1 MASAF
6 PGIRG
11 KISDPPPPAQ
21 GFLCTSPVVSP
32 FYGRCSVLT
41 FLLTHWWILWGG
53 LSADVHAAILSQV
66 RLLLVQFSEAS
77 SSPVSEVHSV
87 MSSTIWP
94 ALSTGI
100 LWRCLEPGYL
110 LQLSLGLE
118 ENLGSAGYPRDCPLS
133 SPSFLVSSRQ
143 PPILSLLWEAAIGIS
158 LHIYPQSSGDSC
170 QHVRFSPVLSQG

>member
-11 KISDPPPPAQ
+11 KRSDPPPPAQ
-21 GFLCTSPVVSP
+21 GFLCTSPVVSL

-41 FLLTHWWILWGG
+41 FLLLHWWILWGG
-53 LSADVHAAILSQV
+53 PSADVHAAILSQV

-94 ALSTGI
+94 ALSTGAW
-100 LWRCLEPGYL
+100 LP